1 MQKRRAKLKETWSE
15 KVCGELGCSVFPLG
29 AKNVG
34 RTVCII
40 CRLVNGP
47 GLMVEFPANH
57 SALLWEIVPFP
68 HSHSLL
74 FFPWDPVQVGT
85 DTLGGNIHLLSD
97 TQPLPMANSLGLPGA
112 EWALGNPRDVTPS
125 RKILSG
131 LKACVCSALPSLFLF
146 LSLSPSLLLCPSL

>member
-57 SALLWEIVPFP
+57 SALL
-68 HSHSLL
+68 
-74 FFPWDPVQVGT
+74 
-85 DTLGGNIHLLSD
+85 
-97 TQPLPMANSLGLPGA
+97 
-112 EWALGNPRDVTPS
+112 
-125 RKILSG
+125 
-131 LKACVCSALPSLFLF
+131 
-146 LSLSPSLLLCPSL
+146 